1 MHAFNIKL
9 AKIVTVKKRNLEII
23 SDFPQCNNVN
33 KYSINSHMGN
43 IYIHNKCISVHVSRK
58 NTYWIFLGN
67 INVSFLVKQYDLV
80 LSEYVQPF

>member
-9 AKIVTVKKRNLEII
+9 AKIVIVKKRNLEII

-33 KYSINSHMGN
+33 KYSINSHMGK
-43 IYIHNKCISVHVSRK
+43 IYVHNKCINVYVSRK
-58 NTYWIFLGN
+58 NTYSVFSAN
-67 INVSFLVKQYDLV
+67 INVSFLVKLYDLL